1 MPHVSHLQG
10 AGLGKMSSSPSWRG
24 RTAMACIIL
33 AIMVL
38 GLCAS
43 TLDWTDGF
51 AIALGELA
59 GMVAPLAVLSLIGWA
74 AVALVSRS
82 R

>member
-1 MPHVSHLQG
+1 MPQMSHLQG
-10 AGLGKMSSSPSWRG
+10 AGLGKISSSPSWRG
-24 RTAMACIIL
+24 RTAMACVIL

-43 TLDWTDGF
+43 TLDWNEGF
-51 AIALGELA
+51 AMTLGELA
-59 GMVAPLAVLSLIGWA
+59 GLVAPLVVLSLIGWA
-74 AVALVSRS
+74 VVALVSRS